1 MNQSKIHVRYAR
13 ALFQTGK
20 ERGVLMELH
29 HDMTALLSLYNQS
42 EEFSQLLSNPVI
54 NNALKIK
61 ILRESLQASLHEL
74 TLQFILLVTG
84 NNRENELPG
93 ICRSFLDMVRA
104 DQGILPVTVTTATP
118 LSDTHLGNISRVL
131 GHETGKK
138 IDLTHQVKP
147 EILGGMVLRIE
158 DQQYDGSIATQLKK
172 IRTALL
178 AK

>member
-1 MNQSKIHVRYAR
+1 
-13 ALFQTGK
+13 
-20 ERGVLMELH
+20 
-29 HDMTALLSLYNQS
+29 
-42 EEFSQLLSNPVI
+42 
-54 NNALKIK
+54 
-61 ILRESLQASLHEL
+61 
-74 TLQFILLVTG
+74 
-84 NNRENELPG
+84 
-93 ICRSFLDMVRA
+93 MVRA

-138 IDLTHQVKP
+138 IDITHQVKP